1 MAEITSR
8 TCVYDGWY
16 RFYRIGVRLDTGV
29 EVERHLLDNGSAV
42 MVLPYDPDRRVVL
55 LITQPRAGVLAA
67 GETPIFEAIAG
78 MLDGAHPVDRAREE
92 AMEEGGL
99 RLGDLDHV
107 ATVWSLPPVSTERT
121 ALYLARYG
129 AQDRVGP
136 GGGAD
141 GEHEAISV
149 YEIPLD
155 DLRGMVEGGTLTDAK
170 TLILAQAL
178 MLRHQGLWNA

>member
-1 MAEITSR
+1 LAEIISR

-16 RFYRIGVRLDTGV
+16 RFFRIGVRLDTGV

-55 LITQPRAGVLAA
+55 LITQPRAGFWRLGKRRFSRRSRGCSTA
-67 GETPIFEAIAG
+67 PI
-78 MLDGAHPVDRAREE
+78 LPTVRARRRWRR
-92 AMEEGGL
+92 GL

-149 YEIPLD
+149 YEIPFD
-155 DLRGMVEGGTLTDAK
+155 DLRGMVEDGTLTDAK

-178 MLRHQGLWNA
+178 MLRHQGLWSA